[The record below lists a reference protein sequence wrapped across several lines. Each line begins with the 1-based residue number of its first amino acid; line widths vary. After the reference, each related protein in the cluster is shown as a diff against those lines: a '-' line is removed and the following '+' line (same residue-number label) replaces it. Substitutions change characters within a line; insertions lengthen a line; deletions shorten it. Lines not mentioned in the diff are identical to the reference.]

1 MTATLATADAAA
13 TAAALPA
20 ELSGRG
26 LAVVRVWDAMLRGA
40 RSYVEWHGIESVET
54 QQFGRLEVEHA
65 GDLDELIG
73 HISGIVQASAREV
86 VARCPHELALFDRNP
101 DELRHV
107 RFGRISCPDAALG
120 DWSGPCFVTRAS
132 DPDDPDEFSST
143 DLLLPNAGQSARVA
157 EHEREPPHAGAWIE
171 LARLAQF
178 ILGVD
183 DIRDAVPY
191 LVEFDGP

>member
-1 MTATLATADAAA
+1 MTATLSAPDAAA

-20 ELSGRG
+20 DLSSRG
-26 LAVVRVWDAMLRGA
+26 LDVIRVWDAMLRGA

-54 QQFGRLEVEHA
+54 QQLARLEIEHA
-65 GDLDELIG
+65 GDFEELIG

-86 VARCPHELALFDRNP
+86 VARCPHELALFARNP

-107 RFGRISCPDAALG
+107 RFGRISCSDAALA
-120 DWSGPCFVTRAS
+120 DWSGPCFVAKAS
-132 DPDDPDEFSST
+132 DPDDPDDLSSSY
-143 DLLLPNAGQSARVA
+143 LLLPKAGQSARAA
-157 EHEREPPHAGAWIE
+157 EHEREPPRSGARID

-191 LVEFDGP
+191 LVELDSP